1 MANIIRSA
9 KSGSDWTA
17 NELIAYNITTS
28 SILPGQFFLDPNP
41 SLNHI
46 DAAILNSPPDD
57 TDPAISHPASVYLG
71 YLDLASKAAQE
82 NFLDDFTAETLKLLG
97 FNELRDVT
105 VSTRFIIPLTICGE
119 SNRVAET
126 DVCLIHTPSF
136 SLLVLVEDKI
146 LSNRTDP
153 EPQVIAEAIAA
164 FQFNN
169 RKREDQG
176 LDPLNVM
183 TIPCITMRGT
193 RPTFY
198 LVPVTTELSNAVTT
212 GQYPATQTQVLR
224 CTTVA
229 RARRA
234 STGMWDAKYRKLAL
248 KRFLAFKALARSHW
262 SDILEGI

>member
-41 SLNHI
+41 SLDHI

-57 TDPAISHPASVYLG
+57 TDPAISHPASVYLR
-71 YLDLASKAAQE
+71 YLELAAKAAQE
-82 NFLDDFTAETLKLLG
+82 NFLDDFAAETLKLLG
-97 FNELRDVT
+97 FNERGIT

-119 SNRVAET
+119 SNRVAKT

-136 SLLVLVEDKI
+136 VLLVLVEDKI

-153 EPQVIAEAIAA
+153 GPQVIADAIAA

-169 RKREDQG
+169 RKREGRG

-183 TIPCITMRGT
+183 TIPCITMNGT

-198 LVPVTTELSNAVTT
+198 LVPVTTELSNAVIT
-212 GQYPATQTQVLR
+212 GQYPATQTHVLR
-224 CTTVA
+224 CATA
-229 RARRA
+229 ARRA
-234 STGMWDAKYRKLAL
+234 SIGMEDLEYRRLAL
-248 KRFLAFKALARSHW
+248 KRFLAFKALAKSHW